1 MVEVLE
7 FQPLQE
13 SPHPCRG
20 TRRRFAGSVAQAP
33 RSAYPD
39 LLQAE
44 SLGVDSFL
52 VEFGVQ
58 G

>member
-1 MVEVLE
+1 MEVSE